1 MVLSRNMLFLDN
13 KKAFMDLITAI
24 KTCFKKYFVFKGRA
38 KKSEYWW
45 FFLFCILAGTVTAFL
60 DVVVLGYAWAQ
71 YGPIN
76 TIVNLILIIPIL
88 SAGARR
94 LHDTNKSG
102 WWQLLG
108 LIGLAISYYQK
119 DMLTKGLITSSYFIL
134 SFLALGTYILLIVW
148 LASKGEKKKNKYG
161 APIIIKSQ
169 RN

>member
-1 MVLSRNMLFLDN
+1 MNFQN
-13 KKAFMDLITAI
+13 AI
-24 KTCFKKYFVFKGRA
+24 KTCIKKKYANFSGRA
-38 KKSEYWW
+38 SKSEYWW
-45 FFLFCILAGTVTAFL
+45 FFLFCILAGVASQLL
-60 DVVVLGYAWAQ
+60 DVVVLGQSIWVN

-76 TIVNLILIIPIL
+76 IIVNLILIIPIL

-148 LASKGEKKKNKYG
+148 LASKGEKKKNRFGPPVK
-161 APIIIKSQ
+161 IKK
-169 RN
+169 

>member
-1 MVLSRNMLFLDN
+1 
-13 KKAFMDLITAI
+13 MDLITAI
-24 KTCFKKYFVFKGRA
+24 KTCFKKYFVFNGTA
-38 KKSEYWW
+38 KRSEYWW
-45 FFLFCILAGTVTAFL
+45 FFLFCILAGVASQLL
-60 DVVVLGYAWAQ
+60 DVVVLGQSIWVN
-71 YGPIN
+71 YGTIN
-76 TIVNLILIIPIL
+76 IIVNLILIIPIL

-148 LASKGEKKKNKYG
+148 LASKGDKKKNKFG
-161 APIIIKSQ
+161 K
-169 RN
+169 

>member
-1 MVLSRNMLFLDN
+1 
-13 KKAFMDLITAI
+13 MDLITAI
-24 KTCFKKYFVFKGRA
+24 KTCFKKYFVFNGRA
-38 KKSEYWW
+38 KRSEYWW
-45 FFLFCILAGTVTAFL
+45 FFLFLILASFASQLL
-60 DVVVLGYAWAQ
+60 DVVVLGQSFWIH

-148 LASKGEKKKNKYG
+148 LASKGDKKKNKFG
-161 APIIIKSQ
+161 K
-169 RN
+169 

>member
-1 MVLSRNMLFLDN
+1 MN
-13 KKAFMDLITAI
+13 LITAI
-24 KTCFKKYFVFKGRA
+24 KTCFKKYFVFNGTA
-38 KKSEYWW
+38 KRSEYWW
-45 FFLFCILAGTVTAFL
+45 FFLFCILAGVASQLL
-60 DVVVLGYAWAQ
+60 DVVVLGQSFWVN

-134 SFLALGTYILLIVW
+134 SFLALGIYILLIVW
-148 LASKGEKKKNKYG
+148 LASKGEKKKNRFGPPVK
-161 APIIIKSQ
+161 IKK
-169 RN
+169 

>member
-1 MVLSRNMLFLDN
+1 MNFQN
-13 KKAFMDLITAI
+13 AI
-24 KTCFKKYFVFKGRA
+24 KTCIKKKYANFSGRA
-38 KKSEYWW
+38 SKSEYWW
-45 FFLFCILAGTVTAFL
+45 FFLFCILAGVASQLL
-60 DVVVLGYAWAQ
+60 DVVVLGQSIWVN
-71 YGPIN
+71 YGTIN
-76 TIVNLILIIPIL
+76 IIVNLILIIPIL

-148 LASKGEKKKNKYG
+148 LASKGDKKKNKFG
-161 APIIIKSQ
+161 K
-169 RN
+169 

>member
-1 MVLSRNMLFLDN
+1 
-13 KKAFMDLITAI
+13 MDLITAI
-24 KTCFKKYFVFKGRA
+24 KTCFKKYFVFNGRA
-38 KKSEYWW
+38 KRSEYWW
-45 FFLFCILAGTVTAFL
+45 FFLFYILAGVASQLL
-60 DVVVLGYAWAQ
+60 DVVVLGQSFWVN

-134 SFLALGTYILLIVW
+134 WILALGIYILLIVW
-148 LASKGEKKKNKYG
+148 LASEGKKKKNKFG
-161 APIIIKSQ
+161 K
-169 RN
+169 

>member
-1 MVLSRNMLFLDN
+1 
-13 KKAFMDLITAI
+13 MDLITAI

-38 KKSEYWW
+38 KRSEYWW
-45 FFLFCILAGTVTAFL
+45 FFLFCILAGVASQLL
-60 DVVVLGYAWAQ
+60 DVVVLGQSIWVN
-71 YGPIN
+71 YGTIN
-76 TIVNLILIIPIL
+76 IIVNLILIIPIL

-148 LASKGEKKKNKYG
+148 LASKGEKKKNRFGPPVK
-161 APIIIKSQ
+161 IKK
-169 RN
+169 

>member
-1 MVLSRNMLFLDN
+1 
-13 KKAFMDLITAI
+13 MDLITAI

-38 KKSEYWW
+38 KRSEYWW
-45 FFLFCILAGTVTAFL
+45 FFLFLILASFASQLL
-60 DVVVLGYAWAQ
+60 DVVVLGQSFWIN

-148 LASKGEKKKNKYG
+148 LASKGDKKKNKFG
-161 APIIIKSQ
+161 K
-169 RN
+169 

>member
-1 MVLSRNMLFLDN
+1 
-13 KKAFMDLITAI
+13 MDLITAI
-24 KTCFKKYFVFKGRA
+24 KTCFKKYFVFNGRA
-38 KKSEYWW
+38 KRSEYWW
-45 FFLFCILAGTVTAFL
+45 FFLFCILAGVASQLL
-60 DVVVLGYAWAQ
+60 DVVVLGQSIWVN

-76 TIVNLILIIPIL
+76 IIVNLILIIPIL

-148 LASKGEKKKNKYG
+148 LASKGEKKKNRFGPPVK
-161 APIIIKSQ
+161 IKK
-169 RN
+169 

>member
-1 MVLSRNMLFLDN
+1 
-13 KKAFMDLITAI
+13 MDLITAI
-24 KTCFKKYFVFKGRA
+24 KTCFKKYFVFNGRA
-38 KKSEYWW
+38 KRSEYWW
-45 FFLFCILAGTVTAFL
+45 FFLFLILASFASQLL
-60 DVVVLGYAWAQ
+60 DVVVLGQSFWIN

-148 LASKGEKKKNKYG
+148 LASKGGKKKNKFV
-161 APIIIKSQ
+161 K
-169 RN
+169 

>member
-1 MVLSRNMLFLDN
+1 MNFQN
-13 KKAFMDLITAI
+13 AI
-24 KTCFKKYFVFKGRA
+24 KTCIKKKYANFSGRA
-38 KKSEYWW
+38 SKSEYWW
-45 FFLFCILAGTVTAFL
+45 FFLFCILAGVASQLL
-60 DVVVLGYAWAQ
+60 DVVVLGQSIWVN
-71 YGPIN
+71 YGTIN
-76 TIVNLILIIPIL
+76 IIVNLILIIPIL

-148 LASKGEKKKNKYG
+148 LASKGEKKKNRFGPPVK
-161 APIIIKSQ
+161 IKK
-169 RN
+169 

>member
-1 MVLSRNMLFLDN
+1 MN
-13 KKAFMDLITAI
+13 LITAI
-24 KTCFKKYFVFKGRA
+24 KTCFKKYFVFKGRS

-45 FFLFCILAGTVTAFL
+45 FFLFLILASFASQLL
-60 DVVVLGYAWAQ
+60 DVVVLGQSFWVN
-71 YGPIN
+71 YGLIN

-88 SAGARR
+88 SVGARR

-148 LASKGEKKKNKYG
+148 LASKGEKKKNKFG
-161 APIIIKSQ
+161 K
-169 RN
+169 

>member
-1 MVLSRNMLFLDN
+1 
-13 KKAFMDLITAI
+13 MDLITAI
-24 KTCFKKYFVFKGRA
+24 KTCFKKYFVFNGTA
-38 KKSEYWW
+38 KSSEYWW
-45 FFLFCILAGTVTAFL
+45 FFLFCILAGVASQLL
-60 DVVVLGYAWAQ
+60 DVVVLGQSFWVN

-148 LASKGEKKKNKYG
+148 LASEGKKKKNKFG
-161 APIIIKSQ
+161 K
-169 RN
+169 